1 MEVLYEIRDA
11 FKLIAFCCYR
21 LTEWRELESCNTSPN
36 NCRLGNGLGSETMYN
51 TATNIECDNLRI
63 KSPSAKM
70 KRAHSQSNY
79 LILREYTSTYYI
91 TLSNKK

>member
-11 FKLIAFCCYR
+11 FKLIAFCCYH
-21 LTEWRELESCNTSPN
+21 LKEWGELESCNTSPN

-70 KRAHSQSNY
+70 KIKVITSYYVNNSYTTFY
-79 LILREYTSTYYI
+79 LLHNII
-91 TLSNKK
+91 